1 MPTTV
6 MVPASQ
12 GGDFWFRGLFS
23 ATKCRK
29 YSTDQFCLT
38 EYTADSI
45 DIDQKDPDVRNNRVI
60 LHHKPSVE
68 RRLQTVNV
76 VTAVTEY
83 LKRRRDEAINEKVK
97 LAWSGIN
104 N

>member
-1 MPTTV
+1 M
-6 MVPASQ
+6 
-12 GGDFWFRGLFS
+12 
-23 ATKCRK
+23 
-29 YSTDQFCLT
+29 TD
-38 EYTADSI
+38 YI
-45 DIDQKDPDVRNNRVI
+45 DIGQKDSGLRNNQVI
-60 LHHKPSVE
+60 LHHELQPPVE

-97 LAWSGIN
+97 LAWPGIN